1 MNRGEDEPLEP
12 SNGTLRTPIS
22 VVITADEKTYNC
34 NEAITEKT
42 MSTVEREAVAS
53 RAQNAL
59 DLAMSYA
66 MDAQLSSASVAELVA
81 WRAEKDR
88 LHEER
93 VKAERKRAEKERLAR
108 SVYND
113 RVARWAT
120 LDAQIAE
127 SFAGVDVRAFH
138 RDAQLFGECDWTHV
152 PLIGGEEAM
161 EAQQAV

>member
-1 MNRGEDEPLEP
+1 
-12 SNGTLRTPIS
+12 
-22 VVITADEKTYNC
+22 
-34 NEAITEKT
+34 
-42 MSTVEREAVAS
+42 
-53 RAQNAL
+53 
-59 DLAMSYA
+59 MSYA

-127 SFAGVDVRAFH
+127 SFAGVDVGAFH
-138 RDAQLFGECDWTHV
+138 RDAQLYGECDWTHV

-161 EAQQAV
+161 EAQQAVFDSEAKARADLLATDFDEVLESRAHAEGDSVALNWRKCARKFQHV

>member
-1 MNRGEDEPLEP
+1 M
-12 SNGTLRTPIS
+12 TT
-22 VVITADEKTYNC
+22 T
-34 NEAITEKT
+34 T
-42 MSTVEREAVAS
+42 MSLFGQFTSLVLTTFNIHNVQLNLTIVSFVMMSRMAS
-53 RAQNAL
+53 TYVGL
-59 DLAMSYA
+59 LF
-66 MDAQLSSASVAELVA
+66 
-81 WRAEKDR
+81 
-88 LHEER
+88 
-93 VKAERKRAEKERLAR
+93 RLAR